1 MSPLLNPL
9 YAAGA
14 DPELRFLTP
23 AERVQRL
30 AAADPGLLPVL
41 DPTVPPAAMIC
52 MIFPVKEDEPAEQ
65 PEREGEEP
73 TEPTPPSEPGQN
85 SITRH

>member
-1 MSPLLNPL
+1 MSPQLDVL
-9 YAAGA
+9 YTAGS

-30 AAADPGLLPVL
+30 GLADPGLLPVL
-41 DPTVPPAAMIC
+41 DPLQPTTPMIC
-52 MIFPVKEDEPAEQ
+52 LIFPVKEDEPAEQ

-73 TEPTPPSEPGQN
+73 TEPTEPAKT